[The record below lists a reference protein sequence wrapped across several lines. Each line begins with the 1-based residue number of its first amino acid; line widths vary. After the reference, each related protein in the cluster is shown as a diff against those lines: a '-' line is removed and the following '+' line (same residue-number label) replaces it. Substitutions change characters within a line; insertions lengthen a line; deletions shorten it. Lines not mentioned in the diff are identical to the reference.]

1 MGFSKKRFLGKVF
14 LVLLGI
20 IIVVLSIQYLPK
32 MIALTVSIDQ
42 FRDYVLSTGN
52 LGPLIIILFQI
63 LQTIIAPIPG
73 EVVQIAGGYIYGV
86 SLGTFYVT
94 VGMLLG
100 AVVAFYF
107 TRFLGGEF
115 IEKLLKKDKFQW
127 VSVMTDNK
135 RFSIFL
141 FIVFLIP
148 GLPKDMF
155 IYAAGL
161 TSIKPLRF
169 FTIFLIAR
177 FPALLASVCVGSNMY
192 EKDYLSTIVI
202 SVVSILAFILG
213 LIYKD
218 KIMNK
223 LNKLSVSEKKEQ

>member
-1 MGFSKKRFLGKVF
+1 MEFFKKRFIGKVF

-20 IIVVLSIQYLPK
+20 IIVALSIRYLPEIIK
-32 MIALTVSIDQ
+32 LTVSLDR
-42 FRDYVLSTGN
+42 FREYVISTGH
-52 LGPLIIILFQI
+52 LGPLTIIVFQI

-100 AVVAFYF
+100 AVAAFYF
-107 TRFLGGEF
+107 TRFLGGEY
-115 IEKLLKKDKFQW
+115 IEKLIKRDKFQW
-127 VSVMTDNK
+127 ISVMTDNK
-135 RFSIFL
+135 KFSIFL

-161 TSIKPLRF
+161 TTIKPLRF

-192 EKDYLSTIVI
+192 QKDYLSTIVI

-223 LNKLSVSEKKEQ
+223 LNKLSVSENKEQ